1 MINDNPS
8 NHEHIHLKILFFA
21 KLKELIGASQIKF
34 DIERGSTIQD
44 LKNRLIKEYPQLQ
57 DYLPIMLISI
67 NQNFAFN
74 TDVIPENAEVA
85 CFPPVSGGQMDN
97 DIIIEVSTNEFDFN
111 SLITQSIQNSTGAV
125 VMFTGVIRGETNNS
139 DHPLTSGL
147 EYEAYIPM
155 AEAKMVQIAQE
166 IRDKW
171 PTVQKIVIIQ
181 RIGYMDA
188 GTPTVVVLCS
198 AAHRHTGVF
207 EAARYGIDRVKEIVP
222 IWKKEI
228 SPDGETWIE
237 GDYIPGKE
245 D

>member
-1 MINDNPS
+1 MNNNSSFNNDK
-8 NHEHIHLKILFFA
+8 IHLKILFFA
-21 KLKELIGASQIKF
+21 KLKELIGTSQIKF
-34 DIERGSTIQD
+34 DVEKGSTIQD
-44 LKNRLIKEYPQLQ
+44 FKNRLVVKYPQLE
-57 DYLPIMLISI
+57 DFLPIMLVSI
-67 NQNFAFN
+67 NQNFAFD
-74 TDVIPENAEVA
+74 TDIIPENAEIA

-97 DIIIEVSTNEFDFN
+97 DVIVEVSTNEFDFN
-111 SLITQSIQNSTGAV
+111 ALISQSILNSTGAI

-139 DHPLTSGL
+139 EHPLTSGL

-155 AEAKMVQIAQE
+155 AEAKMTQVAEE

-171 PTVQKIVIIQ
+171 STVEKIVIIQ

-207 EAARYGIDRVKEIVP
+207 DAARYGIDRVKEIVP

-237 GDYIPGKE
+237 GDYIPGKG

>member
-1 MINDNPS
+1 MNNNNQSD
-8 NHEHIHLKILFFA
+8 HEFIQLKILFFA
-21 KLKELIGASQIKF
+21 KLKEIIGASQIKF
-34 DIERGSTIQD
+34 DVEKGSTIQD
-44 LKNRLIKEYPQLQ
+44 LKNRLVEKYPQLE
-57 DYLPIMLISI
+57 DFLSIMLVSI
-67 NQNFAFN
+67 NQNFAF
-74 TDVIPENAEVA
+74 DSDLIPENAEIA
-85 CFPPVSGGQMDN
+85 CFPPVSGGQMD
-97 DIIIEVSTNEFDFN
+97 DDVMIAVSTNEFDFN
-111 SLITQSIQNSTGAV
+111 ALISKSIQNNTGAV

-139 DHPLTSGL
+139 NHPLTSGL

-155 AEAKMVQIAQE
+155 AEAKMVQVAEE
-166 IRDKW
+166 IREKW
-171 PTVQKIVIIQ
+171 STVQKIVIIQ

-207 EAARYGIDRVKEIVP
+207 DAAKYGIDRVKEIVP

-237 GDYIPGKE
+237 GDYIPGKG

>member
-1 MINDNPS
+1 MNNDYQS
-8 NHEHIHLKILFFA
+8 NREGIQLKILFFA
-21 KLKELIGASQIKF
+21 KLKELVGNSEIQL
-34 DIERGSTIQD
+34 DIEKGSTIKD
-44 LKNRLIKEYPQLQ
+44 LKNRLVEEYPQLK
-57 DYLPIMLISI
+57 DYLPIMLVSI
-67 NQNFAFN
+67 NQNFAFD
-74 TDVIPENAEVA
+74 TDAILENAEIA
-85 CFPPVSGGQMDN
+85 CFPPVSGGQMDE
-97 DIIIEVSTNEFDFN
+97 DVLIEVSTNELDFN
-111 SLITQSIQNSTGAV
+111 SLITQSVKNSTGAV

-139 DHPLTSGL
+139 DHPFTSGL

-155 AEAKMVQIAQE
+155 AETKMAQVAEE

-188 GTPTVVVLCS
+188 GTPTVAVLCS

-207 EAARYGIDRVKEIVP
+207 EAAKYGIDRVKEIVP

-228 SPDGETWIE
+228 GPNGETWIE